1 MFSAHVGGNAEV
13 FRQILDLHVPK
24 GSKVADVTFG
34 TGVFWKNVP
43 SGHYEVLASDIAVK
57 INDGVFPFM
66 TVQDGIDLRKLPYGD
81 GSIDCVVLDPP
92 YMEGFY
98 RGYESHLAGSGNY
111 SAFRYHYSNG
121 RATECSRRRA

>member
-1 MFSAHVGGNAEV
+1 M
-13 FRQILDLHVPK
+13 
-24 GSKVADVTFG
+24 
-34 TGVFWKNVP
+34 
-43 SGHYEVLASDIAVK
+43 
-57 INDGVFPFM
+57 
-66 TVQDGIDLRKLPYGD
+66 RKLPYGD

-121 RATECSRRRA
+121 RATECRETSLSGMTRSPTCMFVAGSRRAACCVPVEP